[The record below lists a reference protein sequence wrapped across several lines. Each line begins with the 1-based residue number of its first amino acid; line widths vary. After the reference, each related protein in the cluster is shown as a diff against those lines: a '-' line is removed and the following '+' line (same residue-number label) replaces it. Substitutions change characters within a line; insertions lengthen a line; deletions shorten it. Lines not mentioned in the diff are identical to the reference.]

1 MSKTHTI
8 TLSLCFFV
16 LGVSLSIEAQDKAL
30 STSVSAPAE
39 SNNRVQDG
47 LNGPVRRVRLE
58 TAQILVKEG
67 KPVEGRRQLRGIA
80 TYDPKGRKIDT
91 VAYPV
96 EGDSLTGK
104 EQYLYDEK
112 GNIIEM
118 VVRDVDGSVLSK
130 ETYKYE
136 FDSLGNWNKMT
147 TSVALYENGNVSYE
161 PTEVSY
167 RTIAYY
173 YGAVEKLESGVRPDA
188 TPTTNRTPA
197 TSIIKV
203 ATGDSEVV
211 ESNGHTKVPVGSPV
225 IDNQIKNVL
234 KESSPPG
241 GNDRQT
247 KQVAD
252 DLTLA
257 SVGAITHAVPNIASA
272 ANKEA
277 TVKHSAEA
285 GPSNAAANPTSVGAI
300 TPAIPNTASAAN
312 EKASINHGAEAG
324 PRSAAVS
331 PTSVGAITPAIPN
344 TASAANEKA
353 SVKHGAKEGP
363 SSAAVNP
370 SERSERIS
378 ERVISTAASGEPKEI
393 KTSKRNE
400 TSATPA
406 LYQTGLTY
414 MAAGDY
420 DQAVDAFNQ
429 IIRLNPNDG
438 MAYAKLGLA
447 YCGLRKYKE
456 AVVGLNMA
464 IGIKPEVVDAE
475 GYYRLGYSY
484 AELGKHKDAVEALK
498 KALYATREEAID
510 NGQANPGVPTWQ
522 IHYSLGLAYDNV
534 GRYQDAIKELSE
546 TVKLNPQ
553 LAQGYY
559 ILGLAYLSR
568 GDRSAAQ
575 KQQRILVSLNSPLA
589 KKLGEDVAAS
599 NYRQSLP
606 CAGSIY
612 FCR

>member
-147 TSVALYENGNVSYE
+147 TSVALYENGTVSYE

-285 GPSNAAANPTSVGAI
+285 GPSNAAAN
-300 TPAIPNTASAAN
+300 
-312 EKASINHGAEAG
+312 
-324 PRSAAVS
+324 